1 LAAVGLESDPLLGK
15 PLANYPSDRIRA
27 LFIAAIIGGIA
38 ALILNFTVAAISE
51 WWAPPLT
58 VILMSGLA
66 LGMGWYILHIWNREI
81 ILYERGFTYQ
91 EGSNTAPF
99 HYEEIV
105 AIRLHAERLRYFG
118 GLIRRNRYR
127 YRVVVRNGDV
137 MIINGDWYKRAG
149 ELGTKL
155 SEQVNA
161 LLIPRLQAAFDQGDS
176 LAFGDQLSATREGL
190 NADNST
196 LIWGQFSGYTLS
208 GGQLVIR
215 DQQGEIWFS
224 QPLGEIDNI
233 TMLIAI
239 LRERLTS

>member
-1 LAAVGLESDPLLGK
+1 MDVGLEADPLLGK

-38 ALILNFTVAAISE
+38 AVILNFTVAAVPE

-58 VILMSGLA
+58 VILMAALA
-66 LGMGWYILHIWNREI
+66 LSMGWYILHIWNREI

-105 AIRLHAERLRYFG
+105 AIRLHAERLHYFG
-118 GLIRRNRYR
+118 GLIRHNRYL
-127 YRVVVRNGDV
+127 YRVVVRNGDIMV
-137 MIINGDWYKRAG
+137 INGGWYKRAG

-155 SEQVNA
+155 SERVNA
-161 LLIPRLQAAFDQGDS
+161 LLVPRLQAAFEQGETLS
-176 LAFGDQLSATREGL
+176 FGDQLSANHEGL
-190 NADNST
+190 SIQNGT

-208 GGQLVIR
+208 GGELAIR

-233 TMLIAI
+233 TLLIAI
-239 LRERLTS
+239 LRQHLTS